1 MRRIAFA
8 TVVLMAASLTACGGA
23 SKTADSSSTES
34 SSVKSSDTSS
44 TGSSAP
50 PSAAVSSD
58 DSSGSG
64 SGSDYCTELKAAK
77 SQFHDLDVQAF
88 SEDQFKQLTSEFDA
102 LEAAAPA
109 DVKGDWA
116 TLATALKQVDQ
127 ILSDAGLSF
136 KDLKQM
142 GTTGQLPD
150 GVTAQ
155 DLQKLGL
162 KLQKAVQGKSFERA
176 ARRISASAKSE
187 CGIKLGD

>member
-1 MRRIAFA
+1 MRRLAFA
-8 TVVLMAASLTACGGA
+8 GVLLMAASVTACGGA
-23 SKTADSSSTES
+23 SKTADSSPTKSST
-34 SSVKSSDTSS
+34 VTSSDTSS
-44 TGSSAP
+44 AGTSATP
-50 PSAAVSSD
+50 NTATSD
-58 DSSGSG
+58 GDSGSG
-64 SGSDYCTELKAAK
+64 SNSDYCTELKAAK
-77 SQFHDLDVQAF
+77 SQFHNLDVQSF
-88 SEDQFKQLTSEFDA
+88 SGDQFKQLTGEFDA

-109 DVKGDWA
+109 DVKADWA

-142 GTTGQLPD
+142 GTTGQLPS

-162 KLQKAVQGKSFERA
+162 KLQQAVQGKSFERA

>member
-1 MRRIAFA
+1 MRRLAFA
-8 TVVLMAASLTACGGA
+8 GVLLMAASVTACGGA
-23 SKTADSSSTES
+23 SKTADSSPTKSST
-34 SSVKSSDTSS
+34 VTSSDTSS
-44 TGSSAP
+44 AGTSATPNTATSDGDSGSS
-50 PSAAVSSD
+50 SN
-58 DSSGSG
+58 
-64 SGSDYCTELKAAK
+64 SDYCTELKAAK
-77 SQFHDLDVQAF
+77 SQFHNLDVQSF
-88 SEDQFKQLTSEFDA
+88 SGDQFKQLTGEFDA

-109 DVKGDWA
+109 DVKADWA

-142 GTTGQLPD
+142 GTTGQLPS

-162 KLQKAVQGKSFERA
+162 KLQQAVQGKSFERA

>member
-1 MRRIAFA
+1 MRRLAFA
-8 TVVLMAASLTACGGA
+8 GVVLMAASVTACGGA
-23 SKTADSSSTES
+23 SETADSSPTKSST
-34 SSVKSSDTSS
+34 VTSSDTSS
-44 TGSSAP
+44 AGTSAT
-50 PSAAVSSD
+50 PSTPTSD
-58 DSSGSG
+58 DNSGSG
-64 SGSDYCTELKAAK
+64 SNSDYCTELKAAK
-77 SQFHDLDVQAF
+77 SQFHNLDVQAF
-88 SEDQFKQLTSEFDA
+88 TENQFKQLTTEFDA

-109 DVKGDWA
+109 DVKADWA

-136 KDLKQM
+136 RDLKQM
-142 GTTGQLPD
+142 GTTGQLPN

-187 CGIKLGD
+187 CGIELGD